1 MADESEL
8 RSMLQREAAAAGT
21 PELDTGRLVRRSK
34 ARRLPR
40 QLAAGGAL
48 AVAVIGL
55 GVGTASGIRLL
66 DPPAEMSSAGGGH
79 EATDEGAGT
88 LSEEE
93 AQPEAAEETGG
104 DAADGGASSNGTEL
118 APAYKINACGG
129 MLGAVPEDGITGV
142 SVEVDFPDEADTG
155 DAVRGTVELTND
167 TGEPLRGVMSDVAA
181 TTLSQDGVVLWH
193 TPRLERTLPVDL
205 APGESTTLEAS
216 FEPRVCSAE
225 DDGLEDFRPGLPE
238 VEPGRYDVSV
248 AFDIERED
256 GFVLQIVS
264 GTEPIALR

>member
-21 PELDTGRLVRRSK
+21 PELDPSRLVRRSK

-40 QLAAGGAL
+40 QVAAGSAL
-48 AVAVIGL
+48 AVAVLGL
-55 GVGTASGIRLL
+55 GIGTASGIRMLN
-66 DPPAEMSSAGGGH
+66 PPAEMSSAGGGS
-79 EATDEGAGT
+79 EATDEGAST

-93 AQPEAAEETGG
+93 ALPESSGGEGG
-104 DAADGGASSNGTEL
+104 DAAGGGGIEL

-129 MLGAVPEDGITGV
+129 MLGTVPEDGLTGV
-142 SVEVDFPDEADTG
+142 SVEVAFPEAADVSGT
-155 DAVRGTVELTND
+155 VRGSVEITND
-167 TGEPLRGVMSDVAA
+167 TGEPLRGAMSELAA
-181 TTLSQDGVVLWH
+181 TTLSQDGLVLWH
-193 TPRLERTLPVDL
+193 TPRVDRTLRVDL
-205 APGESTTLEAS
+205 DPGESTTLSAS
-216 FEPRVCSAE
+216 FEPLVCSVE
-225 DDGLEDFRPGLPE
+225 DEGRQDFPPDLPPVDPGQYE
-238 VEPGRYDVSV
+238 VSV